1 MSWYFEVLKRY
12 AIFEGRARRKEYWLF
27 LLFNIIVEAVL
38 SVVDLA
44 TGTFNPRVGT
54 GLLGGVY
61 YLLVLVPSLA
71 VAVRRLH
78 DTNRVGWWLF
88 VSLIPLVGA
97 IILLFFLAQDG
108 DAGANRYGP
117 DPKAEARA

>member
-1 MSWYFEVLKRY
+1 MSWYLAVLTSY

-27 LLFNIIVEAVL
+27 LLCNVIVEAVL
-38 SVVDLA
+38 SIVDLA
-44 TGTFNPRVGT
+44 TGTFNPRIGT

-78 DTNRVGWWLF
+78 DTNRRGWWLL

-108 DAGANRYGP
+108 DPATNRYGP
-117 DPKAEARA
+117 NPKAEARA